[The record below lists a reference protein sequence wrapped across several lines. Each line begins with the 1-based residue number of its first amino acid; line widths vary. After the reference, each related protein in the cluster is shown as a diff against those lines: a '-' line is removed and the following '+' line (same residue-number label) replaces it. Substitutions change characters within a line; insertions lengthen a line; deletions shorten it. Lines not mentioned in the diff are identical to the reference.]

1 MKIQRHDTKVLLIA
15 VSILLLVAASAA
27 GWFFTQKYISGQPA
41 TAIRQDNITDI
52 LSKADDLPAAPPLT
66 GDSVVIKISIP
77 SDEGLKTVEQTI
89 QNSQLHVQLAENIL
103 NSYLKAMKG
112 FEAVK
117 VLGVYKDRDN
127 ILYIDFSDDFKKSFS
142 GDARQEYYLLK
153 SLYETMI
160 SNVPSTE
167 DVRAL
172 IDGKEIES
180 IGGHFYSIYGLK
192 RLFNE

>member
-15 VSILLLVAASAA
+15 VGVLLLVAASAA
-27 GWFFTQKYISGQPA
+27 GWFFTQKYISVQPA
-41 TAIRQDNITDI
+41 AIRQDNSNDIT
-52 LSKADDLPAAPPLT
+52 SKPDGLPMVPALT
-66 GDSVVIKISIP
+66 GDSVIIKIFIP

-89 QNSQLHVQLAENIL
+89 QGNQLHVQFAGDIL
-103 NSYLKAMKG
+103 SSYLKALNG
-112 FEAVK
+112 FETAK

-127 ILYIDFSDDFKKSFS
+127 ILYIDFPDDFKKNFY

-160 SNVPSTE
+160 SNIPSTE
-167 DVRAL
+167 DVRVL

>member
-15 VSILLLVAASAA
+15 VGVLLLVAASAA
-27 GWFFTQKYISGQPA
+27 GWFFTQKYISAQPA
-41 TAIRQDNITDI
+41 AIRQDNSSDI
-52 LSKADDLPAAPPLT
+52 ISKPDGLPMVPALT
-66 GDSVVIKISIP
+66 GDSIIIKIFIP

-89 QNSQLHVQLAENIL
+89 QGNQLHVQFAGDIL
-103 NSYLKAMKG
+103 SSYLKALNG
-112 FEAVK
+112 FETAK

-127 ILYIDFSDDFKKSFS
+127 ILYIDFSDDFKKNFY

-160 SNVPSTE
+160 SNIPSTE
-167 DVRAL
+167 DVRVL